1 MSFMRTESEADGD
14 GTTAGGDPTELQVH
28 IDGEFLC
35 TIPHSS
41 DPKEGQT
48 IEDPRITEALGELE
62 VLDISF
68 MGNMVFIKTERSEQ
82 KGTAKR
88 VKASQSPM
96 NFRAAIDSA
105 PVSDPGNRHSVVTDS
120 VSIGSITRTE
130 VEKNE

>member
-48 IEDPRITEALGELE
+48 IEDPRITEARRIRIELIILVWDNMAYQGSLGLIDEDPYRT
-62 VLDISF
+62 V
-68 MGNMVFIKTERSEQ
+68 
-82 KGTAKR
+82 AKR
-88 VKASQSPM
+88 L
-96 NFRAAIDSA
+96 F
-105 PVSDPGNRHSVVTDS
+105 VSDPDLRDFAING
-120 VSIGSITRTE
+120 VSINEYTRTAFE
-130 VEKNE
+130 EIAAELGI

>member
-1 MSFMRTESEADGD
+1 MSFMRTESEVDPRHRLD
-14 GTTAGGDPTELQVH
+14 IGGPTELQVH

-41 DPKEGQT
+41 DPQEGQT
-48 IEDPRITEALGELE
+48 IEDPRITEALGKLE

-82 KGTAKR
+82 KGTAKP

-105 PVSDPGNRHSVVTDS
+105 PVPDPGNKHSVGVDS
-120 VSIGSITRTE
+120 GALGSSTRTE
-130 VEKNE
+130 VGKNE